1 MSPGAW
7 MLALGVAL
15 SLACLVAVFRFGFKW
30 VLAWWL
36 ALSIFVAWSGFRWW
50 QQSDEDANKG
60 NQ

>member
-7 MLALGVAL
+7 MLALGIAL

-36 ALSIFVAWSGFRWW
+36 ALSIFAAWSGWRWW
-50 QQSDEDANKG
+50 RTQD
-60 NQ
+60 